1 MRHTHW
7 RHLAAIPLCLTLA
20 SVALSGCDSW
30 FGKTDA
36 PLPGTRVSVLQHQK
50 TLTPDA
56 AARADEII
64 LPRAVAN
71 VDWPQAGGSPDHAM
85 QHLAF
90 AAQPKLLWQSSIGA
104 GTESERPLLPPPVVA
119 EGRVYTV
126 DSRNEVRAF
135 DVASGNKVWDRD
147 LTDHEDDDD
156 AMSGGLAYDS
166 GRLFVTTGFAK
177 VFALDARTGKVIW
190 RRTVESPIHAPPVV
204 ADGRVFVITVEN
216 NLHAL
221 KSDDG
226 TTEWPPHRTMSDL
239 ARILGGAGP
248 AVAGEAVVAPFSSGE
263 LFALRSDTGR
273 VVWSDSLASTRK
285 TDEIASLSQIRALPI
300 IDRGR
305 VYAMSQGG
313 MLAAIDL
320 RSGQR
325 LWDRD
330 IGGLSTPWIA
340 GRYLFV
346 ITNTQDLTCISADNG
361 RVYWV
366 TSLPRFKD
374 EKAKKHPV
382 LWTGPILA
390 GERLIAVGTN
400 GKAVTVSPYDGRIQT
415 TQELS
420 DASSTPPI
428 VAGGRL
434 FIVTDDGNISAYQ

>member
-1 MRHTHW
+1 MRFSHW
-7 RHLAAIPLCLTLA
+7 RRLAAIPLCLSLA
-20 SVALSGCDSW
+20 SLMLGGCDTW
-30 FGKTDA
+30 FGESHP
-36 PLPGTRVSVLQHQK
+36 PLPGKRVSALQPQK
-50 TLTPDA
+50 PITPDA

-71 VDWPQAGGSPDHAM
+71 ADWPQAGGSPDHAM

-90 AAQPKLLWQSSIGA
+90 AAQPKLLWQSSIGDGA
-104 GTESERPLLPPPVVA
+104 DRERPWLPAPVVA
-119 EGRVYTV
+119 EGRVFTV
-126 DSRNEVRAF
+126 DSRNDVRAF
-135 DVASGNKVWDRD
+135 DVASGKEIWDRD
-147 LTDHEDDDD
+147 LTDDEEDDD
-156 AMSGGLAYDS
+156 AMSGGIAYDG
-166 GRLFVTTGFAK
+166 GRLFVTSGFAK

-190 RRTVESPIHAPPVV
+190 RRSVDSPVHAPPAV
-204 ADGRVFVITVEN
+204 ADGRVFAITVEN

-221 KSDDG
+221 STADG
-226 TTEWPPHRTMSDL
+226 SPLWPPHRTISDL
-239 ARILGGAGP
+239 ARILGAAGP

-263 LFALRSDTGR
+263 LFALRADTGR
-273 VVWSDSLASTRK
+273 VVWSDSLASARK

-320 RSGQR
+320 KSGQR

-330 IGGLSTPWIA
+330 FGGLSTPWIA

-346 ITNTQDLTCISADNG
+346 ITSTQDLTCISADNG

-366 TSLPRFKD
+366 TTLPRFED
-374 EKAKKHPV
+374 EKAKKHPI

-390 GERLIAVGTN
+390 GERLIAVGTS
-400 GKAVTVSPYDGRIQT
+400 GKAVTVSPYDGKIQT
-415 TQELS
+415 KQELS
-420 DASSTPPI
+420 DATTTPPI

-434 FIVTDDGNISAYQ
+434 FVVTNDGTLSAYQ